1 MARLDYKEYEDIIS
15 FLELFNLYDE
25 VEESTKIQVVII
37 DGVRHITTEGSNE
50 FVYPETFLLEHKK
63 LTDFFEKIFFR
74 ISNAGS
80 LEGDVLISIA
90 MELGA
95 SFAITAPLCKKV
107 YTESNI
113 FKFIKHLEA
122 GNDFLHVLS
131 STSSD
136 LKSSVYKEAYHTLYN
151 TLFKSYDSSIQK
163 FLDNWY
169 AEPSNDVYIRQNFTK
184 SVVKNKKMKAFNILL
199 MFYIELANVYY
210 RNR

>member
-15 FLELFNLYDE
+15 FLELFNLYDQA
-25 VEESTKIQVVII
+25 EESMKIQVVII
-37 DGVRHITTEGSNE
+37 DGARHITTEGSNE

-63 LTDFFEKIFFR
+63 LTEFFEKIFFR

-80 LEGDVLISIA
+80 LEDVLISIA
-90 MELGA
+90 MELGT
-95 SFAITAPLCKKV
+95 SSAITAPLCKKV

-113 FKFIKHLEA
+113 FNFIKRLEA
-122 GNDFLHVLS
+122 GNDFLHILS
-131 STSSD
+131 NMSIE
-136 LKSSVYKEAYHTLYN
+136 LKSFVYKEAYHTLYN
-151 TLFKSYDSSIQK
+151 TLFKSYDDSIQK

-169 AEPSNDVYIRQNFTK
+169 AEPSNDVYIQQNFTK